1 MHGTSRKLLT
11 FLHIALA
18 VSILGADLV
27 LITLG
32 LAGLAGDPITV
43 YPAAELIGSRV
54 MWPLAIASVAIG
66 VTLALTGPYG
76 LFRFWWVAIKLTIT
90 LLLTGLLAFVLLPAL
105 AAAAE
110 ATASGAGPSESRRLL
125 LTLGPIASSSLLL
138 TNIALAVFKPKWRL
152 MRATRPERTEVPA

>member
-11 FLHIALA
+11 FAHIALA

-54 MWPLAIASVAIG
+54 MWPLAIASVATG

-110 ATASGAGPSESRRLL
+110 ATASGAAPSESRRLL
-125 LTLGPIASSSLLL
+125 LVLGPIASSSLLL
-138 TNIALAVFKPKWRL
+138 TNIALAVFKPKWRF
-152 MRATRPERTEVPA
+152 MRAARPERTEVPA